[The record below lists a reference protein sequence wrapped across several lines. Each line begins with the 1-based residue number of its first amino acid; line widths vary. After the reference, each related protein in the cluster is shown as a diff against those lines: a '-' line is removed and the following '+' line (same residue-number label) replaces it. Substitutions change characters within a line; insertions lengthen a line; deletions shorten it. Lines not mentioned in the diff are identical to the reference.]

1 MNTIFVSSTFQDMQ
15 QERDVLQNS
24 VLPRIKEFAKQ
35 YGKSID
41 LCDLR
46 WGVNTLGMS
55 EAESTAKVLQ
65 VCFDEIDKAR
75 PFFIAILGDVYGW
88 IPDTEVVERSTIDC
102 NITIDDLLGKSVTEM
117 EIVYGALK
125 SESASDIRFYFRN
138 IKNKRKGLVLNPD
151 IPQYYTRG
159 SADDKKRM
167 RDLKEKIE
175 IQFSKQVRTYSVS
188 WNKETSR
195 FDGMDAFEELLYQ
208 DIKEMI
214 LQRWGTIPEL
224 SEYER
229 QQYQY
234 QYAIDSDDIYINE
247 SKYILSSKKNQ
258 NYLQLNKSTMHKQNY
273 VLISNDEHGL
283 NALFSLLC
291 RKYRF
296 NGAEIIPY
304 ECAQSVLSS
313 STENM
318 LRYFVD
324 ILGKREDKNTDSAG
338 EVCVSKDVASIK
350 KFSAMLKNLDENLDH
365 PMILAVRN
373 IHYLD
378 SDNILEWLPLKKYQ
392 NIHFLISCD
401 KVFSSPS
408 QYKEISAEFYFQ
420 ENHIFSRNHLIEA
433 YMARYHKELD
443 QQVYYALLDK
453 SNEKDNQYLELL
465 MQRLLVLSQDDFEE
479 IKNSGDGMDKISQYL
494 QKIIDESPDSTVDF
508 VLEQK
513 SFLERETSAIFVR
526 SVLAILSVLPYGIS
540 RTDLYKV
547 LKADNISFSTLDMTL
562 LFRRLPNVIN
572 ITIDGYYR
580 MMKTQA
586 SRIISEDLITE
597 KEEWTEILEHYMS
610 EHFQVGEYDTRGQI
624 FEFYRSQYLEIA
636 VKAGKSD
643 VLATYLKNI
652 EYDAMYFAMVLYN
665 LVEKRDLS
673 LESLKLNFSKLSF
686 EDIEWMAN
694 VLYHSLSEQKFLL
707 KQNFTQN
714 VVTFWKEMLTN
725 LRRLRKES
733 ERYNYCFFKVLYEL
747 GEMMYLCKIENPEKY
762 LVEAK
767 KVSKENFRKYPCRIW
782 KILHDVDLTEEEKK
796 RGYDGFEIPED
807 SDVMF
812 VFHGEIEDMELE
824 QSWSDRV
831 RVINNYLSLIYRS
844 SGNIKAAEELEK
856 ESRLISHISDP
867 DPQHKGQKEL
877 VEGITLTWPDEI
889 GKNEDRIRKRRYK
902 QH

>member
-24 VLPRIKEFAKQ
+24 VLPRIKELAKQ

-117 EIVYGALK
+117 EIIYGALK

-151 IPQYYTRG
+151 IPQYYIRG

-258 NYLQLNKSTMHKQNY
+258 NYLQLNESTMHKQNY
-273 VLISNDEHGL
+273 VLISSDEHGL

-304 ECAQSVLSS
+304 ECTQSVLSS

-338 EVCVSKDVASIK
+338 EVCVSKDFASIK
-350 KFSAMLKNLDENLDH
+350 KVSAMLKNLDENLDH

-408 QYKEISAEFYFQ
+408 RYKEISAEFYFQ

-453 SNEKDNQYLELL
+453 SNEKDYQYLELL

-562 LFRRLPNVIN
+562 LFRRLPNVVN
-572 ITIDGYYR
+572 ITICR
-580 MMKTQA
+580 C
-586 SRIISEDLITE
+586 
-597 KEEWTEILEHYMS
+597 
-610 EHFQVGEYDTRGQI
+610 
-624 FEFYRSQYLEIA
+624 
-636 VKAGKSD
+636 
-643 VLATYLKNI
+643 
-652 EYDAMYFAMVLYN
+652 
-665 LVEKRDLS
+665 
-673 LESLKLNFSKLSF
+673 
-686 EDIEWMAN
+686 DI
-694 VLYHSLSEQKFLL
+694 
-707 KQNFTQN
+707 
-714 VVTFWKEMLTN
+714 
-725 LRRLRKES
+725 
-733 ERYNYCFFKVLYEL
+733 
-747 GEMMYLCKIENPEKY
+747 
-762 LVEAK
+762 
-767 KVSKENFRKYPCRIW
+767 KENSKHR
-782 KILHDVDLTEEEKK
+782 
-796 RGYDGFEIPED
+796 
-807 SDVMF
+807 
-812 VFHGEIEDMELE
+812 
-824 QSWSDRV
+824 
-831 RVINNYLSLIYRS
+831 
-844 SGNIKAAEELEK
+844 
-856 ESRLISHISDP
+856 
-867 DPQHKGQKEL
+867 
-877 VEGITLTWPDEI
+877 
-889 GKNEDRIRKRRYK
+889 
-902 QH
+902 